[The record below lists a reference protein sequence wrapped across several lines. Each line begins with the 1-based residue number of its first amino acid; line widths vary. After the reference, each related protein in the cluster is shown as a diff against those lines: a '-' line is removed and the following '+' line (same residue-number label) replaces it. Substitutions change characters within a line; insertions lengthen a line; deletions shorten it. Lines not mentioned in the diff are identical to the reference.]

1 MSDPIPSPISTRT
14 NSNLLAS
21 SLDQNLI
28 GNNVYSTIMD
38 TIYGLDNISISP
50 NPLSDHSLVKIHM
63 GKSGYLNLILTDIYG
78 RVIQT
83 LSDGYFSFGDY
94 AFDLSGSNLNPG
106 VYFCILKTGN
116 SKKVIKVEKML

>member
-63 GKSGYLNLILTDIYG
+63 GKSGYLNLILTDI
-78 RVIQT
+78 
-83 LSDGYFSFGDY
+83 
-94 AFDLSGSNLNPG
+94 FD
-106 VYFCILKTGN
+106 I
-116 SKKVIKVEKML
+116 